1 MKADLLDGKS
11 IAKQVRREVEKEV
24 SNLRNEYGIKPCLA
38 VVLVG
43 NDPASQVYV
52 HNKQKAAIEVGMM
65 ARDIKIPASI
75 TQNEQESIVAD
86 LGNDQHIH
94 GLLIQLPLPTAE
106 VVATATYAA
115 VAAVATTT
123 LATPFFDQIKKKLTK
138 FLQGKI
144 NKWKENRKK
153 KKDSL
158 VS

>member
-1 MKADLLDGKS
+1 MEIEFKPPSARIPGYTPMVIPPSDLEAPEG
-11 IAKQVRREVEKEV
+11 VEKETTEE
-24 SNLRNEYGIKPCLA
+24 SPPPAPKMQIP
-38 VVLVG
+38 VL
-43 NDPASQVYV
+43 
-52 HNKQKAAIEVGMM
+52 
-65 ARDIKIPASI
+65 DI
-75 TQNEQESIVAD
+75 QM
-86 LGNDQHIH
+86 
-94 GLLIQLPLPTAE
+94 PLPTAE

-144 NKWKENRKK
+144 DKWKEKRKK